1 MLKLTDEELCKAL
14 GIIKEHK
21 SKPCYIP
28 IRNNGR
34 RGATAATSKVCWKL
48 WQILMELGYR
58 AAARK
63 VKAILEAEGIEEWRE
78 G

>member
-1 MLKLTDEELCKAL
+1 MIKLTDGEIAIAL
-14 GIIKEHK
+14 GCSNTEIADGDKKI
-21 SKPCYIP
+21 
-28 IRNNGR
+28 
-34 RGATAATSKVCWKL
+34 TDTATSKACWKL

-63 VKAILEAEGIEEWRE
+63 VKAILEAEGIEKWRE

>member
-1 MLKLTDEELCKAL
+1 MLKLTRDEIDHTYYISHPEGQKEWE
-14 GIIKEHK
+14 GIIT
-21 SKPCYIP
+21 
-28 IRNNGR
+28 NL
-34 RGATAATSKVCWKL
+34 ATSKVCWKL

-63 VKAILEAEGIEEWRE
+63 VKAILEAEGIEKWRE